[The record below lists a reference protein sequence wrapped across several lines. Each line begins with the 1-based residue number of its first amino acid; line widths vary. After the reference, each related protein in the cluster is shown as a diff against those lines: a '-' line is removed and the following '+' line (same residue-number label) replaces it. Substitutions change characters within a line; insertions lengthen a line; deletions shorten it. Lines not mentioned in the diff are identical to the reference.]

1 MKTMVY
7 LVGAGPGDPE
17 LLTVKALRALREADV
32 VLHDDLVGPEILSL
46 VPATA
51 EIQNVGKRCGR
62 RHITQDQ
69 INSLMVNFARV
80 GLTVVRLKAGDPL
93 IFGRAGEEI
102 EALRR
107 AQVAFEIIPGIT
119 AALGAAA
126 AAQIPLT
133 HRRLASRLIFLT
145 GHRALGAS
153 DEWQPLISADATLVL
168 YMPGED
174 YSGVATRLQAAGLS
188 GATPCALISQ
198 TTTAAQ
204 QVHQT
209 TVAELPEVA
218 PLAPPALLIVGA
230 VAVFA
235 TQTLFPQ
242 ARPERAHELLG
253 LNPGLSSPDKPESHL
268 QQVIHLRGVTT

>member
-62 RHITQDQ
+62 NHITQDQ

-107 AQVAFEIIPGIT
+107 AQITFEIIPGIT

-133 HRRLASRLIFLT
+133 HRGLASRLILLT

-153 DEWQPLISADATLVL
+153 DDWQPLISADATLVL

-174 YSGVATRLQAAGLS
+174 YSGLATRLQAAGLS
-188 GATPCALISQ
+188 GATLCALISQ

-204 QVHQT
+204 QIHQT
-209 TVAELPEVA
+209 TLEKLPEVA
-218 PLAPPALLIVGA
+218 PLASPAILIVGA
-230 VAVFA
+230 VAEFA
-235 TQTLFPQ
+235 AQAISPQ
-242 ARPERAHELLG
+242 HGQSELM
-253 LNPGLSSPDKPESHL
+253 NCWA
-268 QQVIHLRGVTT
+268 